1 MGKMSHSDKIGATL
15 PKVATVASLLRND
28 NKKYVIAS
36 VACRSR
42 RSEYGGL
49 YSRSAFNLL
58 RAENTI
64 ARVAE
69 SGYDI
74 TVFV

>member
-36 VACRSR
+36 VAWRSR